1 MKNLLCFGD
10 SNTWGYSPVDGT
22 RFSPNVR
29 WTGVLQKSLGK
40 DYRIIEE
47 GLNGRTTFI
56 DEDGRPLRSGSD
68 VLPIILE
75 SHRPLD
81 LVVIMLGTNDLKVE
95 FDLTVEDIAQGA
107 KTLCEMVINSE
118 YLEEYPPEIL
128 LISPTLIGD
137 YVIPEFDEVIS
148 SDKEFFD
155 KARKQSFQFAE
166 HYEKVASE
174 LGINFLDAAKI
185 VSPSKDEGVHWDAE
199 QHILFGKKLKTIIE
213 TIFLKKQN

>member
-40 DYRIIEE
+40 DYHTIEE

-166 HYEKVASE
+166 HYEKAASE

>member
-10 SNTWGYSPVDGT
+10 SNTWGYSPEDGT
-22 RFSPNVR
+22 RFPPDVR
-29 WTGVLQKSLGK
+29 WTGVLQKSLGN
-40 DYRIIEE
+40 DYQIIEE

-56 DEDGRPLRSGSD
+56 NEDERPFRSGSD

-95 FDLTVEDIAQGA
+95 FNLTIGDITQGV

-118 YLEEYPPEIL
+118 YLEKQPPEIL

-166 HYEKVASE
+166 HYEKAASE
-174 LGINFLDAAKI
+174 LGIHFLDAAKI
-185 VSPSKDEGVHWDAE
+185 VNPSKSEGVHWDAE
-199 QHILFGKKLKTIIE
+199 QHILFGKKIGKVIERILK
-213 TIFLKKQN
+213 N

>member
-40 DYRIIEE
+40 DYHIIEE
-47 GLNGRTTFI
+47 GLNGRTAFI
-56 DEDGRPLRSGSD
+56 DEAGRPLRSGSD

-75 SHRPLD
+75 SHSPLD

-118 YLEEYPPEIL
+118 YLEEDPPEIL

-166 HYEKVASE
+166 HYEKAASE

>member
-56 DEDGRPLRSGSD
+56 DEDRRPLRSGSD

-174 LGINFLDAAKI
+174 LGINFLDAAEI
-185 VSPSKDEGVHWDAE
+185 VSPSKNEGVHWDAE

>member
-56 DEDGRPLRSGSD
+56 DENGRPLRSGSD